1 LSVAST
7 GEHQKRGSGSAAEG
21 SEVIRF
27 GTLEIRPDE
36 CEVLVE
42 GRRVGLTIREFQIVH
57 VLAQRCDRVV
67 TRPEIYSRIWGG
79 QMAYRDRSVD
89 VVVRKARR
97 KLAESAP
104 KWAYI
109 HTHFG
114 VGYRFSP
121 ERVTR

>member
-1 LSVAST
+1 VVVT
-7 GEHQKRGSGSAAEG
+7 GNRQEHEGRSGAPDDVLRLAN
-21 SEVIRF
+21 
-27 GTLEIRPDE
+27 LEIRPEE

-42 GRRVGLTIREFQIVH
+42 GRRVGLTIREFEIVH

-97 KLAESAP
+97 KLAECAP

-121 ERVTR
+121 ERVAR

>member
-1 LSVAST
+1 MAST
-7 GEHQKRGSGSAAEG
+7 GKGQQRGFGSAGDG
-21 SEVIRF
+21 SEVIEF
-27 GTLEIRPDE
+27 ANLEIRPDE

-42 GRRVGLTIREFQIVH
+42 GRRVGLTVREFQIVH

-97 KLAESAP
+97 KLTESAP
-104 KWAYI
+104 KWSYI

-121 ERVTR
+121 ERVAR

>member
-7 GEHQKRGSGSAAEG
+7 GKGQGRGFGSAGED

-27 GTLEIRPDE
+27 GNLEIRADE

-121 ERVTR
+121 ERVAR

>member
-1 LSVAST
+1 MVAT
-7 GEHQKRGSGSAAEG
+7 GNRQEQEGGSDDVLRLAN
-21 SEVIRF
+21 
-27 GTLEIRPDE
+27 LEIRPEE

-97 KLAESAP
+97 KLAECAP

-121 ERVTR
+121 ERVAR

>member
-1 LSVAST
+1 M
-7 GEHQKRGSGSAAEG
+7 EG
-21 SEVIRF
+21 
-27 GTLEIRPDE
+27 G
-36 CEVLVE
+36 
-42 GRRVGLTIREFQIVH
+42 RVGLTIREFQIVH

-121 ERVTR
+121 ERVAR